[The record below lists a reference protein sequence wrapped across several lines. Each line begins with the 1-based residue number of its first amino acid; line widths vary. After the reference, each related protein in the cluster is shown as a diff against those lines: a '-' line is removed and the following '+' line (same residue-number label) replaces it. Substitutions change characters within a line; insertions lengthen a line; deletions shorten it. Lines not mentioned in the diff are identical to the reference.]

1 MRFGRVT
8 SYNLLCTWT
17 KVKKTRGF
25 GENAKCTARDM
36 DAQEISIFLSKLLA
50 HLSALLQL
58 LKLQKDK

>member
-1 MRFGRVT
+1 MDK
-8 SYNLLCTWT
+8 S
-17 KVKKTRGF
+17 KKKRGF
-25 GENAKCTARDM
+25 GENAKCTASDM